1 MKKQIIRLTED
12 DLHKIIKESVKQY
25 LKENSHNMNEGIGNW
40 MKGAALGG
48 AMTLS
53 PMANAQ
59 THSLEPFNR
68 QYMQAVIDNTD
79 KYASKIDTIGN
90 GLKEFSFEEMNN
102 YLPAF
107 KDEEE
112 YAEVLKSAYSNNL
125 IRKYGG
131 IEKCAIIQVNDYFV
145 YYPLALD
152 PTKFQEIYNQRENG
166 IF

>member
-12 DLHKIIKESVKQY
+12 DLHKMIKESVKQY
-25 LKENSHNMNEGIGNW
+25 LHQNNINEGIGNW

-48 AMTLS
+48 AMALS

-68 QYMQAVIDNTD
+68 EFMQAVIDNTD
-79 KYASKIDTIGN
+79 NYSAKIDSISN
-90 GLKEFSFEEMNN
+90 DLKEFSFEEMNN

-131 IEKCAIIQVNDYFV
+131 IKKCAIIQVNDYFV
-145 YYPLALD
+145 YYPLTLD
-152 PTKFQEIYNQRENG
+152 PTKFQDIYIKRRKG
-166 IF
+166 MF